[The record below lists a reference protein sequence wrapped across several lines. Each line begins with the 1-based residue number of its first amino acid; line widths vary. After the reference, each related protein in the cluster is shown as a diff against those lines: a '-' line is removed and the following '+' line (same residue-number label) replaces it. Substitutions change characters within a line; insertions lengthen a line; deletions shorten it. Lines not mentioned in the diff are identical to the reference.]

1 MATAFL
7 KLDARPKPISADRYE
22 RVLACAAAALFV
34 AAVVA
39 IVRGRTEWAQV
50 PALIWLHLATI
61 LVATG
66 LTPVILLCRRG
77 DARHRLLGRVWVLAM
92 LASAALT
99 LGIRVIR
106 PGHWSW
112 IHLLSL
118 YVLANA
124 PLIWWSARTRRLD
137 MHRGTVRGMVTG
149 ALVIAGFFTFPFG
162 RMLGRWLFG

>member
-7 KLDARPKPISADRYE
+7 KLDARPKPIGADRYE
-22 RVLACAAAALFV
+22 RVLAYAAAALFV
-34 AAVVA
+34 TAVVA
-39 IVRGRTEWAQV
+39 IVRGRAEWAQV

-66 LTPVILLCRRG
+66 LTPVILLRRRG

-118 YVLANA
+118 YVLASA
-124 PLIWWSARTRRLD
+124 PTVWWSARTHRLD